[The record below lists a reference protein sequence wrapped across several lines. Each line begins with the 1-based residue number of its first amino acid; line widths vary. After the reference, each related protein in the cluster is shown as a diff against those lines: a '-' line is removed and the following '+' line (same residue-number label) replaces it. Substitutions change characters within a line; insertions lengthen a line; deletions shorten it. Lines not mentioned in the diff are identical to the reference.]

1 MGVAGAKSKL
11 KSGDRAHNGRSSV
24 AVPAA
29 AEWNMV
35 GHWSLRFAILRA
47 YDLVWYL
54 PYRTLIKSFD
64 AALRLMQCRYV
75 CMVQFTIFPPNA

>member
-1 MGVAGAKSKL
+1 MI
-11 KSGDRAHNGRSSV
+11 
-24 AVPAA
+24 
-29 AEWNMV
+29 
-35 GHWSLRFAILRA
+35 GHWLLRFAILRA

-75 CMVQFTIFPPNA
+75 CMVQHTKFSAWLVVASSTLFLLLWDGGLKFALWEY